1 MKLKRLNNTISDDY
15 LMTHILAGL
24 PSENGS
30 VVDHAKID
38 VRKQSLNI
46 IELKKRLKE
55 KYMQLKREKG
65 WGEHEMALSTSQNI
79 ARFPKK

>member
-1 MKLKRLNNTISDDY
+1 MIQ
-15 LMTHILAGL
+15 ILAGL
-24 PSENGS
+24 PSEYGS

-46 IELKKRLKE
+46 IEQKKRLKE
-55 KYMQLKREKG
+55 KFSQPKREKR
-65 WGEHEMALSTSQNI
+65 WGEHDMALSTSQNI